1 MPDFPV
7 AAIKT
12 VSDVEVSPSTEI
24 ELKVRS
30 FISDK
35 YDCKTFFL
43 IKASVK
49 MYTNIVA
56 ISGAIIPEPL
66 AIPAIKISP
75 SSL

>member
-49 MYTNIVA
+49 M
-56 ISGAIIPEPL
+56 
-66 AIPAIKISP
+66 
-75 SSL
+75 